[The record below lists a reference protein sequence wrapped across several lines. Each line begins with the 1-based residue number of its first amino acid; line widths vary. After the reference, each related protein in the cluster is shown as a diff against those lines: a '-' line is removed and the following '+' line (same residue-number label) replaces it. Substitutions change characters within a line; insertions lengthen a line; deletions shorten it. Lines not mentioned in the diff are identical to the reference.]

1 MEGSFK
7 GRGCMFLRVNG
18 IKCESLILCKKNKNK
33 NNNMFINYINLCLFN
48 VLYKC
53 EIKILFDKLYM
64 VVLMFCIKF

>member
-7 GRGCMFLRVNG
+7 GRGCMFLRVND
-18 IKCESLILCKKNKNK
+18 IKCECLILCKKNKNK